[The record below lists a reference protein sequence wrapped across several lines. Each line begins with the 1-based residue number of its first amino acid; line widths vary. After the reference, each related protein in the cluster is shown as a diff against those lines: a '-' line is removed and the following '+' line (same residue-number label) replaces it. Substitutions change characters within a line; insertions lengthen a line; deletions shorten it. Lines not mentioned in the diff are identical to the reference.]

1 MPRGRKSSGRAA
13 AAGHPNPIDVHV
25 GSRVRLRR
33 TLLGMSQEKLGEA
46 IGLTFQQVQKY
57 ERGANRISA
66 STLFRISKVL
76 EVPVSYFFDGLHDP
90 AKVAGERYAQVYDTV
105 LQDLLLE
112 PNGPA
117 LAEAFLSI
125 RRRGIRKSVTDLVR
139 AIAANDE
146 AGQAGSQADDR
157 SASGRAAAE

>member
-1 MPRGRKSSGRAA
+1 MLQNHNGRGMTLEREIGARMRA
-13 AAGHPNPIDVHV
+13 
-25 GSRVRLRR
+25 RR
-33 TLLGMSQEKLGEA
+33 RQLHLSQAELAEKLGVS
-46 IGLTFQQVQKY
+46 FQQVQKY

-66 STLFRISKVL
+66 STLFRISQVL
-76 EVPVSYFFDGLHDP
+76 EVPVSYFFDGLYDP
-90 AKVAGERYAQVYDTV
+90 ANVAGERFAQVYDTV
-105 LQDLLLE
+105 LQELLLE

-139 AIAANDE
+139 SIAANDE

>member
-1 MPRGRKSSGRAA
+1 MARGDTG
-13 AAGHPNPIDVHV
+13 PDPIDVHV
-25 GSRVRLRR
+25 GLRVRLRR
-33 TLLGMSQEKLGEA
+33 KTLGLSQQSLAEA
-46 IGLTFQQVQKY
+46 LDLTFQQVQKY

-66 STLFRISKVL
+66 STLFRISQVL
-76 EVPVSYFFDGLHDP
+76 EVPVSYFFDGLYDP
-90 AKVAGERYAQVYDTV
+90 ANVAGERFAQVYDTV
-105 LQDLLLE
+105 LQELLLE

-139 AIAANDE
+139 SIAANDE

>member
-1 MPRGRKSSGRAA
+1 MPRGHDG
-13 AAGHPNPIDVHV
+13 PDPIDVHV
-25 GSRVRLRR
+25 GRRVRLRR
-33 TLLGMSQEKLGEA
+33 KELGLSQERLAEA
-46 IGLTFQQVQKY
+46 LGLTFQQVQKY

-66 STLFRISKVL
+66 STLFKISRIM
-76 EVPVSYFFDGLHDP
+76 EAPVSYFFDGLHDP
-90 AKVAGERYAQVYDTV
+90 AKAPNADYAHAYDTV

-125 RRRGIRKSVTDLVR
+125 RRRGIRKCVADLVR

-146 AGQAGSQADDR
+146 VGEADGAR
-157 SASGRAAAE
+157 LATAGRAAAE

>member
-1 MPRGRKSSGRAA
+1 MARGDTG
-13 AAGHPNPIDVHV
+13 PDPIDVHV
-25 GSRVRLRR
+25 GLRVRLRR
-33 TLLGMSQEKLGEA
+33 KSLGLSQQSLAEA
-46 IGLTFQQVQKY
+46 LDLTFQQVQKY

-66 STLFRISKVL
+66 STLFRISQVL
-76 EVPVSYFFDGLHDP
+76 EVPVSYFFDGLYDP
-90 AKVAGERYAQVYDTV
+90 ANVAGERFAQVYDTV
-105 LQDLLLE
+105 LQELLLE

-139 AIAANDE
+139 SIAANDE

>member
-1 MPRGRKSSGRAA
+1 MARGDTG
-13 AAGHPNPIDVHV
+13 PDPIDVHV
-25 GSRVRLRR
+25 GLRVRLRR
-33 TLLGMSQEKLGEA
+33 KSLGLSQQSLAEA
-46 IGLTFQQVQKY
+46 LDLTFQQVQKY

-66 STLFRISKVL
+66 STLFRISQVL

-90 AKVAGERYAQVYDTV
+90 SKVAGERFAQVYDTV

-146 AGQAGSQADDR
+146 AGEAEDEAGDP

>member
-1 MPRGRKSSGRAA
+1 MARADT
-13 AAGHPNPIDVHV
+13 GPDPIDVHV
-25 GSRVRLRR
+25 GLRVRLRR
-33 TLLGMSQEKLGEA
+33 KALGLTQQSLAEA
-46 IGLTFQQVQKY
+46 LDLTFQQVQKY

-66 STLFRISKVL
+66 STLFRISQVL

-90 AKVAGERYAQVYDTV
+90 AKVAGERFAQVYDTV

-146 AGQAGSQADDR
+146 AGQVGNEADDP

>member
-1 MPRGRKSSGRAA
+1 MARGDTG
-13 AAGHPNPIDVHV
+13 PDPIDVHV
-25 GSRVRLRR
+25 GLRVRLRR
-33 TLLGMSQEKLGEA
+33 KSLGLSQQSLAEA
-46 IGLTFQQVQKY
+46 LDLTFQQVQKY

-66 STLFRISKVL
+66 STLFRISQVL

-90 AKVAGERYAQVYDTV
+90 SKVAGERFAQVYDTV
-105 LQDLLLE
+105 LQDMLLE

-146 AGQAGSQADDR
+146 AGQVGNEADDP

>member
-1 MPRGRKSSGRAA
+1 MARADT
-13 AAGHPNPIDVHV
+13 GPDPIDVHV
-25 GSRVRLRR
+25 GLRVRLRR
-33 TLLGMSQEKLGEA
+33 KALGLSQQSLAEA
-46 IGLTFQQVQKY
+46 LDLTFQQVQKY

-66 STLFRISKVL
+66 STLFRIAQVL
-76 EVPVSYFFDGLHDP
+76 EVPVSSFFDGLHDP
-90 AKVAGERYAQVYDTV
+90 AKVAGERFAQVYDTV

-139 AIAANDE
+139 SIAANDE